1 LIRLVEIELE
11 LGLIRGIKFGTG
23 PAVSIFSKNWNKNQ
37 IQTGTGFFG
46 FFRPRS
52 GIMGKE

>member
-11 LGLIRGIKFGTG
+11 LGLILGIRFGTG
-23 PAVSIFSKNWNKNQ
+23 RAVSIFSKNWNKNQ
-37 IQTGTGFFG
+37 IQTGTGFLG
-46 FFRPRS
+46 SYRPRS